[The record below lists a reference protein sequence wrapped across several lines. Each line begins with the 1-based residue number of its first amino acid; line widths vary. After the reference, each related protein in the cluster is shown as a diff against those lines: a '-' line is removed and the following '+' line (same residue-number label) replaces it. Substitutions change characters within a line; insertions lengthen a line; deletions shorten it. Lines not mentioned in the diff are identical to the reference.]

1 MSVSTPP
8 KGSHTS
14 DGIRTGPI
22 LGSKFIP
29 GANVLTPS
37 VMVSSPIDTLP
48 PGVFNTPLSLLDFFP
63 APTSPN
69 AVAVAYTVPAV
80 GYVPLV
86 TTNSI
91 NVQVITYQSVPNV
104 LQLDS
109 PRNITITGSG
119 GVTASTF
126 LVFGW
131 DQYGLPLTEQIAG
144 PIGATE
150 AFGNKAF
157 KYIQAVHSSAGTAA
171 NITVG
176 VGNTFGL
183 PYLITH
189 ENYASMPYFNGIAD
203 VTNDLTTLG
212 NNTLATTN
220 TSSIVVISLAGN
232 TAGLT
237 AGEFV
242 VGQWIRIEGV
252 VGAVGGIP
260 VANLEGNFQI
270 TAISITNNTLSYN
283 VQWLATA
290 TSAGGGGA
298 AITLQAGPS
307 VATGDQHIATAV
319 TGDVRGTYTP
329 EFAADGYS
337 RLTLDFYSASGD
349 GRNYNAASNGTYYL
363 NTNPMLVNNGLNVV
377 TVFAP
382 NHQLTNGENV
392 TIAGATTFGGIA
404 IGSLNITAPVT
415 ILDAN
420 TFTYVATAS
429 ATSSAQGGGT
439 GVTITPGLGNLYQS
453 TTGRFGVSQ
462 YNLSPLPNP

>member
-8 KGSHTS
+8 QGSHTS

-29 GANVLTPS
+29 GPNVLTPS
-37 VMVSSPIDTLP
+37 VMVSSPIDQQP

-63 APTSPN
+63 APTSAN
-69 AVAVAYTVPAV
+69 AIAVAFTVPAA

-86 TTNSI
+86 AVNSI
-91 NVQVITYQSVPNV
+91 NVQVITYQSIPNV

-109 PRNITITGSG
+109 ARNIIISGSA

-131 DQYGLPLTEQIAG
+131 DQYGVPMTEQITG

-150 AFGNKAF
+150 SIGNKAF
-157 KYIQAVHSSAGTAA
+157 QYIQAVHSSAGTTA

-189 ENYASMPYFNGIAD
+189 ENYAGVPYFNGIAD
-203 VTNDLTTLG
+203 ITNQTTTLA
-212 NNTLATTN
+212 NNTLSTIN
-220 TSSIVVISLAGN
+220 GSSIVTLSLAGN
-232 TAGLT
+232 TLGLT
-237 AGEFV
+237 AADFV
-242 VGQWIRIEGV
+242 FGQWIKVQGV
-252 VGAVGGIP
+252 VGPVGGIP
-260 VANLEGNFQI
+260 AANLQGNFQI
-270 TAISITNNTLSYN
+270 TAISIANNTLSFN

-298 AITLQAGPS
+298 AMTLQSGPS
-307 VATGDQHIATAV
+307 VATGDQHTATAQ

-329 EFAADGYS
+329 EFGADGFS
-337 RLTLDFYSASGD
+337 RLTLNFYSASGD
-349 GRNYNAASNGTYYL
+349 GRNYNSASNGTFYL
-363 NTNPMLVNNGLNVV
+363 NNNPLLVNNGLNVV
-377 TVFAP
+377 TVFSP

-392 TIAGATTFGGIA
+392 TIAGATTFGGLA
-404 IGSLNITAPVT
+404 VGALNITAPVT
-415 ILDAN
+415 VLDAN
-420 TFTYVATAS
+420 TFTYVSTAN
-429 ATSSAQGGGT
+429 ATSSAEGGGN
-439 GVTITPGLGNLYQS
+439 GVSITPGYGNLYQT

-462 YNLSPLPNP
+462 YNLSPLPTP